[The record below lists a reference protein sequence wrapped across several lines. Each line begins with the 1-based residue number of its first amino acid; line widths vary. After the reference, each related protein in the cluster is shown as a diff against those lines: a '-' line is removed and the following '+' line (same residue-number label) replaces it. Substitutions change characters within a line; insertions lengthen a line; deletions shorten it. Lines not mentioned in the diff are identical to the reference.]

1 MVIRQRAVQAE
12 DKEERRHAILDAAE
26 ELLAE
31 EVNRVANMA
40 EVADRA
46 GLAKGT
52 VYLYFPSKDELLVAL
67 HERHVEAFFKALL
80 ARLEQPTT
88 LTLDEMRALTTEH
101 MIGQPTFLPLATLC
115 FGLMETEIPHDVA
128 SAFKQ
133 RMTERLTRAGAGL
146 ERHFPALRGGEG
158 IALLRHSYALIIG
171 LWQMSASQAR
181 AGDDAVCVGA
191 EFDYPTELNR
201 ALNALWRGT
210 IGSAL
215 EATPRLAISEAGR
228 S

>member
-1 MVIRQRAVQAE
+1 
-12 DKEERRHAILDAAE
+12 
-26 ELLAE
+26 
-31 EVNRVANMA
+31 MA

-67 HERHVEAFFKALL
+67 HERHVDAFFAALL
-80 ARLEQPTT
+80 ARLDQPTT

-101 MIGQPTFLPLATLC
+101 MISQPTFLPLATLC
-115 FGLMETEIPHDVA
+115 FGLMETEIPREVA

-146 ERHFPALRGGEG
+146 ERHFPVLRAGDG
-158 IALLRHSYALIIG
+158 IALLRHSYALIVG
-171 LWQMSASQAR
+171 LWQMSAAQAR
-181 AGDDAVCVGA
+181 AEDDAVCVGA
-191 EFDYPTELNR
+191 EFDYPAELHR

-210 IGSAL
+210 IGDAL
-215 EATPRLAISEAGR
+215 EATPRVAISEAGR